1 MWARGLSGAARRR
14 AREAAAAGRALACD
28 SKKLAAVTRK
38 EVEIIP
44 KKMYL

>member
-1 MWARGLSGAARRR
+1 MCAGGLSGAARS
-14 AREAAAAGRALACD
+14 AREGGGGGSLTCD